1 MSGTA
6 RGQAPRVVLDGL
18 VFPEVPRWRDG
29 QLWFCDF
36 QLWFP
41 DLTGQVMVVD
51 QGGAPRTVV
60 DQVPGGPPIGLGWLP
75 DGRLLVV
82 ASAAR
87 SLLTLEPDGGLAP
100 YADLSGATAHPC
112 NELVVDGSGRA
123 YVNSTD
129 AAGMPRPAPS
139 EQMVVHPDGRVEVAD
154 SAMRFP
160 NGTVITPDGGT
171 LIVAESTG
179 ECLTAFT
186 IAGDGS
192 LGDKRVWA
200 AVPGTAPDGICLDQE
215 GCVWFADARGNACVR
230 VAEGGQV
237 RDRVETD
244 QGAFACTLGGDDG
257 RTLFV
262 TTSVNPFMGAA
273 SGRPGRIVAFQVEV
287 PGTGSP

>member
-1 MSGTA
+1 MPRRSADHPLGVMSISGPRLRYPCERHPGGTTEGGRSLMSGTA

-41 DLTGQVMVVD
+41 DLTGQVM
-51 QGGAPRTVV
+51 
-60 DQVPGGPPIGLGWLP
+60 
-75 DGRLLVV
+75 
-82 ASAAR
+82 
-87 SLLTLEPDGGLAP
+87 
-100 YADLSGATAHPC
+100 
-112 NELVVDGSGRA
+112 VVDGSGRA